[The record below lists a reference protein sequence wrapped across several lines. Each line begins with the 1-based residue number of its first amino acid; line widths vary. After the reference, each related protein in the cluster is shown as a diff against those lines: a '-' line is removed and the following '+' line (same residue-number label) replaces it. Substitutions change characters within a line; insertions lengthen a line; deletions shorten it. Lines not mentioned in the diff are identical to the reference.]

1 MRESPEY
8 LATCYPDSRR
18 KWGGGMVRTLGL
30 SKASSEKGHRDNAMS
45 CVTNDQ
51 GPLSGMLLY
60 TPRGVLGRQG
70 RLGAGQDVDRGG
82 VKKRETRELRM

>member
-1 MRESPEY
+1 MGESPAY
-8 LATCYPDSRR
+8 LATCYADSRR

-30 SKASSEKGHRDNAMS
+30 SKASSEKDRRDNAMS

-70 RLGAGQDVDRGG
+70 RLGAGGCGQRWGEGEGG
-82 VKKRETRELRM
+82 